1 MGCSVICNQEYK
13 KERYF
18 NNREKRTQIEI
29 TKIETDIEYL
39 EKEVNDLHMEMNE
52 INGGTNNGKYCGN
65 KKEKTK
71 NLFKKI
77 KKLEELK
84 LIKNKLENNLEKMQ
98 SLKLHK
104 EYNGEI
110 SANNKLFENNKID
123 GKEIEKNNEL
133 LYQINNQSEL
143 LNQKLQ
149 EGENMLEDG
158 MNEFEMEQKIKEH
171 FNSYN
176 N

>member
-29 TKIETDIEYL
+29 TKIETDIELL